1 LVLVPIT
8 DKQQFF
14 AKGSF
19 EQMDALLTTAEGGA
33 AWSVLY
39 PQTSLVTPF
48 HNELSGQMVIL
59 VAGDDS
65 PLLLYLNTWLA
76 RARSSGALKELER
89 YWITMQPSRRAPH

>member
-1 LVLVPIT
+1 
-8 DKQQFF
+8 
-14 AKGSF
+14 
-19 EQMDALLTTAEGGA
+19 
-33 AWSVLY
+33 VLY